1 MYYISNRRYT
11 GSKYKLLG
19 WIEELILENCEGESF
34 FDVFA
39 GTGVVSA
46 YMSKHYKKVI
56 MNDFLF
62 SNEII
67 YKAFFGNGEFSEKVI
82 NEYKERFQK
91 INPNRLKDNYFS
103 ENFGG
108 KYFSDNDSKVI
119 GKIREEIKKL
129 KGSLS
134 DREYCILL
142 ASLIYSMD
150 KVANTVGH
158 YDAYR
163 KIKNIEDRFVFD
175 LIKPEKPSEKFF
187 IYRQDANR
195 LVRKVKA
202 DIAFIDPPYN
212 SRQYSRFY
220 HVLENV
226 VQWKKPKL
234 EGTALKPQA
243 ENMSEYCRSSAPE
256 VFADLIK
263 NIDVKYIVV
272 TYNNT
277 YNSKSSSSKNKIG
290 LDEIKSILSS
300 KGQTTVYEKK
310 HQCFNAGKTEFDD
323 HKEFV
328 FITKAGVVDGK

>member
-1 MYYISNRRYT
+1 MYSISNRRYT
-11 GSKYKLLG
+11 GSKYKLLD
-19 WIEELILENCEGESF
+19 WIEELILKNCEGESF

-46 YMSKHYKKVI
+46 RMSKHYNRVI

-67 YKAFFGNGEFSEKVI
+67 YKAFFGNDEYDAEVI
-82 NEYKERFQK
+82 ERYKEQFQN
-91 INPNRLKDNYFS
+91 INPNRLKENYFS
-103 ENFGG
+103 INFGD
-108 KYFSDNDSKVI
+108 KYFSKNDAKLI

-129 KGSLS
+129 KTVLS

-142 ASLIYSMD
+142 ASLVYSMD

-163 KIKNIEDRFVFD
+163 KINNIEDRFVYE
-175 LIKPEKPSEKFF
+175 LINPEKASDKFN
-187 IYRQDANR
+187 IYRMDANK

-202 DIAFIDPPYN
+202 DVAFIDPPYN

-243 ENMSEYCRSSAPE
+243 ENMSEYCRSRAPE
-256 VFADLIK
+256 VFTDLIK

-277 YNSKSSSSKNKIG
+277 YNSKSSSSKNKIT
-290 LDEIKSILSS
+290 LEKIKEVLSA
-300 KGQTTVYEKK
+300 KGQTMIYENN
-310 HQCFNAGKTEFDD
+310 HQYFNAGKTEFDD

-328 FITKAGVVDGK
+328 FITKVGENNGK